1 MNTRNNRFMACAE
14 DRYESPE
21 VILVEISAEGVL
33 CVSGQNDD
41 EYEQEDFP
49 WN

>member
-21 VILVEISAEGVL
+21 VVLVEISAEGVL

-49 WN
+49 WD

>member
-1 MNTRNNRFMACAE
+1 MVCAE

-21 VILVEISAEGVL
+21 VVLVEISAEGVL